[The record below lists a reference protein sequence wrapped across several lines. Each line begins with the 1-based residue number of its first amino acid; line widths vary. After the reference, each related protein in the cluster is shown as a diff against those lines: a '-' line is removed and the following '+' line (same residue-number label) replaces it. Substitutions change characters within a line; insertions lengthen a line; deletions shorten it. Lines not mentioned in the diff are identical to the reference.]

1 MSGRSFLYLASR
13 SERRRLL
20 LAQLGVAHETLEIA
34 VDECW
39 DGREAP
45 CRYVCRLAL
54 AKARAGRTQIGT
66 AAAPVLGADTAVAL
80 DGMILG
86 KPEGPDE
93 ALAMLARLSGRCHEV
108 YTAVALWLPSA
119 NAPLG
124 PVSSLSRVCFRS
136 LTVAEQ
142 RDYVSSGEPYGKAGG
157 YAIQGIAAA
166 FIERLEGS
174 YSGIMGLP
182 LCETAIL
189 LNRIGF
195 PRPAACAG
203 GGGGLGVIPSVG
215 ACDNLS
221 ACPKSP

>member
-1 MSGRSFLYLASR
+1 MAERIIRRTDDLSGRSFLYLASR
-13 SERRRLL
+13 SERRRIL
-20 LAQLGVAHETLEIA
+20 LAQLGIPHEALDIE
-34 VDECW
+34 VDEGW

-45 CRYVCRLAL
+45 CRYVRRLAL
-54 AKARAGRTQIGT
+54 AKAQAGGSLLGVGP
-66 AAAPVLGADTAVAL
+66 ALVLAADTAVVV
-80 DGMILG
+80 DGAILG

-119 NAPLG
+119 YAPLG
-124 PVSSLSRVCFRS
+124 PVSSLSRVCFRP
-136 LTVAEQ
+136 LTVSEQ
-142 RDYVSSGEPYGKAGG
+142 RDYVSSGEPYGKTGG

-182 LCETAIL
+182 LCETATL

-195 PRPAACAG
+195 PRHAACAG
-203 GGGGLGVIPSVG
+203 GGVG
-215 ACDNLS
+215 S
-221 ACPKSP
+221 A

>member
-1 MSGRSFLYLASR
+1 MP
-13 SERRRLL
+13 
-20 LAQLGVAHETLEIA
+20 HETLDIE

-54 AKARAGRTQIGT
+54 AKAEAGGSLLGLANINKYIP
-66 AAAPVLGADTAVAL
+66 APVLAADTAVVL
-80 DGMILG
+80 DGAILG
-86 KPEGPDE
+86 KPQRPDE

-119 NAPLG
+119 YAPLG
-124 PVSSLSRVCFRS
+124 PVSSVSRVCFRP
-136 LTVAEQ
+136 LTVSEQ

-182 LCETAIL
+182 LCETATL
-189 LNRIGF
+189 LNRIDLHV
-195 PRPAACAG
+195 PRPQPGAAWARRDP
-203 GGGGLGVIPSVG
+203 VMG
-215 ACDNLS
+215 ACDNLR